1 MKTENNHP
9 GTLGN
14 ILTLFSAGFSQLFF
28 VVSIIFLILTID
40 IYSGSGN
47 WALITYVVFLPAL
60 VLFIV
65 LGAIASAKKQTF
77 KAVYFYENLA
87 LMAASI
93 IGILYLALALQDATG
108 SLMRPGPLESE
119 SVMMLLIG
127 LVVPTGLGFAL
138 AWFLYRRAGPQ
149 PGVTSPFHTLSPFGL
164 FILWILTNVFA
175 SLAWSLL
182 ASSIDPDANE
192 IPFAAWS
199 LGASMAAGITAGLLQ
214 FVILIFVLRTANRW
228 LLAAWV
234 PITVLGW
241 ALITLIYI
249 ILPSA
254 GILGTVAVMGSQIII
269 GLLQWLLLR
278 KHGQVAFLWI
288 PALLLDQLLVSL
300 SFSAYALGDLVG
312 GLISGVAGSIISSVV
327 IVYILRKYL
336 TVTSEDTKSLS
347 KTGSN
352 TPGLTTKDDLL

>member
-149 PGVTSPFHTLSPFGL
+149 PGVTSPFHILSPFGL

-192 IPFAAWS
+192 ILFAASS
-199 LGASMAAGITAGLLQ
+199 LGASIAAGTIVGLFQ
-214 FVILIFVLRTANRW
+214 FLILIFVIRTANRW
-228 LLAAWV
+228 LLAIWV
-234 PITVLGW
+234 PITVVGW
-241 ALITLIYI
+241 MLVALIYI
-249 ILPSA
+249 IIPSA
-254 GILGTVAVMGSQIII
+254 GILGTVFVVVNQMMI
-269 GLLQWLLLR
+269 GMLQWLLLR
-278 KHGQVAFLWI
+278 KYEQTAFLWI
-288 PALLLDQLLVSL
+288 PALILDHLMALFS
-300 SFSAYALGDLVG
+300 SSAYALGDLVG
-312 GLISGVAGSIISSVV
+312 GLISGAASSIISSVV

-336 TVTSEDTKSLS
+336 DIAPNETGNLAEIETK
-347 KTGSN
+347 
-352 TPGLTTKDDLL
+352 